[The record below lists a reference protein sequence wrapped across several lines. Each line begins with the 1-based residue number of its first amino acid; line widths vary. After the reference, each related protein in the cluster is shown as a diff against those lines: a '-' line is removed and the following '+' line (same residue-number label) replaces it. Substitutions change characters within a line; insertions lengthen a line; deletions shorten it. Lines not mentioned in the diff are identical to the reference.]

1 MSPETKTKIK
11 KIYNIFS
18 TVIFA
23 VVFLFF
29 VLVIIFSMVQKN
41 QGKDVKIFGHYMY
54 TILTD
59 SMVPTLNPSDVI
71 WCKAIEEGDIVEGAI
86 ITFVVP
92 EGHGGL
98 SGRNDTHRI
107 VEIERDENG
116 NITGIYTQGD
126 NSTVRDNWKLTVDDV
141 KAVMSKKLVVVSALI
156 KFISEYR
163 FLAYMVLIVLPLG
176 SIAVMFGISYVRE
189 KVKEKKAETAGGEVA
204 LDDLSDEDKKKML
217 EEFLAQSTAEKS
229 ESEENDQ
236 FGEGNSLQTT
246 EDAIRMPENDENT
259 PECNENSDD

>member
-1 MSPETKTKIK
+1 MSPEKKETIK

-18 TVIFA
+18 TVVFA
-23 VVFLFF
+23 VVFVFF
-29 VLVIIFSMVQKN
+29 VFVIIFSTVQKN

-59 SMVPTLNPSDVI
+59 SMEPTLNPSDVI
-71 WCKAIEEGDIVEGAI
+71 WAKAIEEEDIVEGAI

-92 EGHGGL
+92 SGNGVL

-126 NSTVRDNWKLTVDDV
+126 NSEVRDNWKLQYSEV
-141 KAVMSKKLVVVSALI
+141 KAVMSKKLVLTSALI

-163 FLAYMVLIVLPLG
+163 FLAYVVLIVIPLG
-176 SIAVMFGISYVRE
+176 SIAVMFAVSYIRE
-189 KVKEKKAETAGGEVA
+189 RVKEKQAETEGGEVSINS
-204 LDDLSDEDKKKML
+204 LSDEDKKKML
-217 EEFLAQSTAEKS
+217 EEYLGKSADESAEN
-229 ESEENDQ
+229 SEEAVRTSEN
-236 FGEGNSLQTT
+236 EEN
-246 EDAIRMPENDENT
+246 PETSDSEREN
-259 PECNENSDD
+259 